1 LERLDQEYQES
12 LNNLLRQKA
21 DAKRWLLRQQIR
33 LTSQCEE
40 VKREKAAVS
49 SVLNDEYSELNALLN
64 GLQEMMKKS
73 RATTTLHQGC
83 SQDGYNKTQEEEN
96 QVKSTATDSGGNN
109 ARNQQALSSSSSSQ
123 NLPPRPQSQSHYQY
137 RIGMSH
143 EQQHPHSSV
152 SYHSSSYNSTSSN
165 NMSNGNNGATP
176 LSSARSRTYTT

>member
-49 SVLNDEYSELNALLN
+49 SVLNEEYTELNSLVN
-64 GLQEMMKKS
+64 GLQEVMKKS
-73 RATTTLHQGC
+73 RSTLRQQQV
-83 SQDGYNKTQEEEN
+83 SYDGNDKIEEEN
-96 QVKSTATDSGGNN
+96 QPRATGSG
-109 ARNQQALSSSSSSQ
+109 RNQLEPASSSSSQ

-137 RIGMSH
+137 RIGMSG
-143 EQQHPHSSV
+143 QQSQPQPHHSSTN
-152 SYHSSSYNSTSSN
+152 YHASSYDSSTSN
-165 NMSNGNNGATP
+165 NNSDGNNGSTP